1 MPRNNTGHRTTYALS
16 FILALTR
23 AKKYFV
29 FTGGISTRRYFYRR
43 STQST
48 GNFYSLCSSKLSTTF
63 YSTKVILI
71 CNESNI
77 FSELLSAA
85 RADYLNTFSSVP
97 CAIPYIYYFSIFHIT
112 IKQTGGSIATT
123 SRIKPKRNDGAEE
136 TRTLNLLNANQT
148 LWPIELQPRCSNNI
162 RYIKN

>member
-1 MPRNNTGHRTTYALS
+1 MPGNNACYRTTYALP
-16 FILALTR
+16 FILTLTR

-29 FTGGISTRRYFYRR
+29 LAGRISTRRYFYSL
-43 STQST
+43 STQRAE
-48 GNFYSLCSSKLSTTF
+48 NFYSLCSSKLPTAF

-77 FSELLSAA
+77 FSKLLSAVCT
-85 RADYLNTFSSVP
+85 DYFNTFSSVS

-123 SRIKPKRNDGAEE
+123 SWIYEIKPKRNDGAEE

-148 LWPIELQPRCSNNI
+148 L
-162 RYIKN
+162 